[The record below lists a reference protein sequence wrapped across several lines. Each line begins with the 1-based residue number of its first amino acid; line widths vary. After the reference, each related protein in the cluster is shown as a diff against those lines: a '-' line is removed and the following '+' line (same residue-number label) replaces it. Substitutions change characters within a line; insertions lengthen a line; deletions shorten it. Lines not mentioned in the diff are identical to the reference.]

1 MPESKPHY
9 NTLSTIVCILEDKG
23 VVAPKS
29 CGKLHEYYPIVSLE
43 DYRTPFVKDS
53 VKKYFDNLVS
63 NLVNYF
69 VKDEQLR
76 EIASQIRVKKD
87 ELTEIKKKYK
97 EEREKHLLMQKQQLK
112 EAHEKLRKNC
122 FTNVSRDSRT

>member
-1 MPESKPHY
+1 MNDILDQMPESKLHY
-9 NTLSTIVCILEDKG
+9 NTLSTIVRILEDKG

-29 CGKLHEYYPIVSLE
+29 CGKLHEYCPIVSLE
-43 DYRTPFVKDS
+43 DYRTRFVKDS

-76 EIASQIRVKKD
+76 EIASQIRVKRD

-112 EAHEKLRKNC
+112 GSA
-122 FTNVSRDSRT
+122 